1 MSEISYQCWICPQCN
16 DDRNHKPGDAH
27 CVSQMAAE
35 DRRMQDLKS
44 RISAARENMERVT
57 GTSAS
62 DCKIQMELHAINRPA
77 NALSDIAQVL
87 LLMNFDNVEKKAHRA
102 ALLQAGKKALAMLG
116 TYHG

>member
-1 MSEISYQCWICPQCN
+1 MNNP
-16 DDRNHKPGDAH
+16 K
-27 CVSQMAAE
+27 AE
-35 DRRMQDLKS
+35 DRTMQDLKS
-44 RISAARENMERVT
+44 KISAARENMERVT